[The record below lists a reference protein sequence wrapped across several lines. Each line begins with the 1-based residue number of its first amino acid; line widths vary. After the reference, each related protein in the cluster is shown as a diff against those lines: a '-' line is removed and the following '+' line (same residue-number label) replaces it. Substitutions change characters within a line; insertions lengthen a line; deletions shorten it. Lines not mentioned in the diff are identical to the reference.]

1 MSDNESREWAGPRSR
16 NPEHGEGSQA
26 STVEAVMLE
35 LLLFCGLG
43 YVILGP
49 QRMHAIL
56 QHIARA
62 KVEFER
68 TKQDITSQLA
78 SELDAGPKDTQD

>member
-1 MSDNESREWAGPRSR
+1 MSGF
-16 NPEHGEGSQA
+16 G
-26 STVEAVMLE
+26 TE

-56 QHIARA
+56 QHIARVKA
-62 KVEFER
+62 EFER
-68 TKQDITSQLA
+68 TQREIKSQLTT
-78 SELDAGPKDTQD
+78 ELDAETKDPQA

>member
-1 MSDNESREWAGPRSR
+1 MSGF
-16 NPEHGEGSQA
+16 G
-26 STVEAVMLE
+26 TE

-62 KVEFER
+62 KAEFER
-68 TKQDITSQLA
+68 TQQQIKSHLA
-78 SELDAGPKDTQD
+78 TEPDAETKDPRA

>member
-1 MSDNESREWAGPRSR
+1 MGTTDPPPKTTPPATRASETRMSGF
-16 NPEHGEGSQA
+16 G
-26 STVEAVMLE
+26 TE

-43 YVILGP
+43 YVLLGP

-62 KVEFER
+62 KAEFER
-68 TKQDITSQLA
+68 TQREIKSQLA
-78 SELDAGPKDTQD
+78 THLDGEQRQDDRNDRA

>member
-1 MSDNESREWAGPRSR
+1 MSGF
-16 NPEHGEGSQA
+16 G
-26 STVEAVMLE
+26 TE

-56 QHIARA
+56 RQIARA
-62 KVEFER
+62 KAEFER
-68 TKQDITSQLA
+68 TQQQIKSQLA
-78 SELDAGPKDTQD
+78 TEVDAETKDPRA

>member
-1 MSDNESREWAGPRSR
+1 MAGF
-16 NPEHGEGSQA
+16 G
-26 STVEAVMLE
+26 TE

-43 YVILGP
+43 YVVLGP

-68 TKQDITSQLA
+68 TQQQLKSHLA
-78 SELDAGPKDTQD
+78 TELDTETKDPRA

>member
-1 MSDNESREWAGPRSR
+1 
-16 NPEHGEGSQA
+16 
-26 STVEAVMLE
+26 MLE

-49 QRMHAIL
+49 QRMHALL

-62 KVEFER
+62 KVEFEK
-68 TKQDITSQLA
+68 TKQEIKSQLA
-78 SELDAGPKDTQD
+78 CELDARPKDT

>member
-1 MSDNESREWAGPRSR
+1 MSGF
-16 NPEHGEGSQA
+16 G
-26 STVEAVMLE
+26 TE

-43 YVILGP
+43 YVLLGP

-62 KVEFER
+62 KAEFER
-68 TKQDITSQLA
+68 TQREIKSQLA
-78 SELDAGPKDTQD
+78 THLDGEQRQDDRNDRA

>member
-1 MSDNESREWAGPRSR
+1 MAGF
-16 NPEHGEGSQA
+16 G
-26 STVEAVMLE
+26 TE

-43 YVILGP
+43 YVVLGP

-62 KVEFER
+62 KAEFEK
-68 TKQDITSQLA
+68 TQHEIKSQLA
-78 SELDAGPKDTQD
+78 TELDAEPKDTPP

>member
-1 MSDNESREWAGPRSR
+1 MAGF
-16 NPEHGEGSQA
+16 G
-26 STVEAVMLE
+26 TE

-43 YVILGP
+43 YVVLGP

-62 KVEFER
+62 KAEFEK
-68 TKQDITSQLA
+68 TQQEINSQFA
-78 SELDAGPKDTQD
+78 NELDAETKDTSP